1 MKKYLK
7 NYLTLPHFKDYFQS
21 QNYNDGFGCWPV
33 WNQEIE
39 KWLANAEVINK
50 NHYFKQKNRIK
61 AQKQRD
67 ELLGEYKAIY
77 FISKK
82 LKLRVLKIEPRLLNG
97 HRNDFLFK
105 DKANINWHVE
115 VKTPSWQAE
124 VFNDTNLSLV
134 EKIARK
140 NKPQFINAEGH
151 AVSVQEAVEFS
162 VKHSLNQFEPNNN
175 NLLLICPNMFSD
187 LVFLSSI
194 EKHYKLKTIL
204 SLLDK
209 TKLIHSICLLEPIIL
224 SKDNEVKYNFE
235 FVELTKSI
243 KI

>member
-1 MKKYLK
+1 MKQYQK
-7 NYLTLPHFKDYFQS
+7 NYLKLPHFKDYFQS
-21 QNYNDGFGCWPV
+21 QNYNDDFGCWPI

-77 FISKK
+77 LIGKI
-82 LKLRVLKIEPRLLNG
+82 LKLRVLEIEPQLSNG
-97 HRNDFLFK
+97 RKNDFLFQ
-105 DKANINWHVE
+105 DKNKTNWHVE
-115 VKTPSWQAE
+115 VKSPSSQAE
-124 VFNDTNLSLV
+124 VFNDSNLSLV

-140 NKPQFINAEGH
+140 SKPQFINAEGH

-162 VKHSLNQFEPNNN
+162 IKHSLNQFDKNNN
-175 NLLLICPNMFSD
+175 NLLVICPSMYSEIGFISKLED
-187 LVFLSSI
+187 
-194 EKHYKLKTIL
+194 HYKLIL
-204 SLLDK
+204 ITNLLDK
-209 TKLIHSICLLEPIIL
+209 NKLIHSICLLEPIML